1 MYRPPP
7 PPPEEPPQETGRE
20 NTRAMQE
27 VIRRETI
34 IYYFN
39 EYKNS
44 LELTSISQDLN
55 TEEQSVKDR
64 HDYGVELAIVN
75 LIEMETLDIVKE
87 KLLIDGDHHNIL
99 SLAIKYLSLE
109 LVEYILENNLL
120 GEGNESKSV
129 DARTGRERTPLMVA
143 CDEYGSR
150 RGDREYNDVEEKRKS
165 IIELLLRHGPRD
177 TRTDVKDRDNR
188 DFRWYVENTPD
199 FPDDTKRLLGIEVVE
214 RPESGSK
221 PKKHSRK
228 RGKSKKRGKGTKRG
242 QSSKRGK
249 GTKRGKDTKRGK
261 TKRGRRTNKH

>member
-1 MYRPPP
+1 MYRPR
-7 PPPEEPPQETGRE
+7 PPPEEPPPQTEEERE
-20 NTRAMQE
+20 
-27 VIRRETI
+27 I
-34 IYYFN
+34 IKGYFN

-44 LELTSISQDLN
+44 LDLTSISQNLN
-55 TEEQSVKDR
+55 DEEQSVKDR
-64 HDYGVELAIVN
+64 HHFGVRTAIEILSLMRRFGFVKVRLPVEDDY
-75 LIEMETLDIVKE
+75 
-87 KLLIDGDHHNIL
+87 HNIL

-143 CDEYGSR
+143 CDDYGSR
-150 RGDREYNDVEEKRKS
+150 RGNEDYNDVEEKRKS
-165 IIELLLRHGPRD
+165 IIELLLRHRPWD

-199 FPDDTKRLLGIEVVE
+199 FPDDTKRILGIEVVE

-228 RGKSKKRGKGTKRG
+228 RGKSRKKGKGK
-242 QSSKRGK
+242 SKRGK
-249 GTKRGKDTKRGK
+249 DKSKRGK
-261 TKRGRRTNKH
+261 TKRGRRTNTTNR

>member
-7 PPPEEPPQETGRE
+7 PPPEEPPPRTEEEITS
-20 NTRAMQE
+20 AMQE
-27 VIRRETI
+27 EIRRETI
-34 IYYFN
+34 KYFFN
-39 EYKNS
+39 LYKNS
-44 LELTSISQDLN
+44 LELTSLSQNLD
-55 TEEQSVKDR
+55 EAEQFQR
-64 HDYGVELAIVN
+64 ILT
-75 LIEMETLDIVKE
+75 EMETLNIVKE
-87 KLLIDGDHHNIL
+87 KLLIHDDAHNIL

-120 GEGNESKSV
+120 GEGSQVRSV

-143 CDEYGSR
+143 CDDYGSR
-150 RGDREYNDVEEKRKS
+150 RGDRDYNDVEEKRKS
-165 IIELLLRHGPRD
+165 IIELLLRHRPRD

-199 FPDDTKRLLGIEVVE
+199 FPDDTKRLLGIGVVE
-214 RPESGSK
+214 GPESGSK

-249 GTKRGKDTKRGK
+249 GTKRGKTKRGK